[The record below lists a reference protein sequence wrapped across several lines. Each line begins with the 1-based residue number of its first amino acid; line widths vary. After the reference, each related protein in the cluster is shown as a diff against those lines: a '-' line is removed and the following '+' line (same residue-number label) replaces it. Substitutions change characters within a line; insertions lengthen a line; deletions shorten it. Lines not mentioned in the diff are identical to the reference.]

1 MTEEYS
7 DNFKFGTDTESPTEI
22 PESVIAEDLQER
34 RISKLSRR
42 VTFLAVLLPCIIGV
56 VLFFLYLDLK
66 KRVIQDRV
74 SGTQTVQNLSRDIE
88 SRLETLAGSYSEL
101 DRKLTDSAAS
111 LERSIAAVKQD
122 VKKSDARLKQVQN
135 SKADRSDQEA
145 IQKNLQQISTTLTTL
160 EENLSGKMAQL
171 AASIDKVETEMM
183 QLNADV
189 STLIISKLDRKTFQ
203 QELAQEQKDTQKQ
216 IREMAAGLE
225 KKIRSVGSDIQKL
238 ENEIKEV
245 RRIAKSAPSPVQ
257 SPPSPAP
264 QSQVEG
270 QPPAGPNS
278 GKIIEKDIN

>member
-145 IQKNLQQISTTLTTL
+145 IQKNLQQISATLTTL
-160 EENLSGKMAQL
+160 EENLSGKIAQL
-171 AASIDKVETEMM
+171 AASIDKVETEML

-238 ENEIKEV
+238 EKDIREV
-245 RRIAKSAPSPVQ
+245 RRIAQSASPPVQ
-257 SPPSPAP
+257 SPPPSAP

>member
-145 IQKNLQQISTTLTTL
+145 IQKNLQQISATLTTL
-160 EENLSGKMAQL
+160 EENLSGKIAQL

-189 STLIISKLDRKTFQ
+189 STLIVSKLDRKTFQ

-216 IREMAAGLE
+216 IRDIAAGLE

-238 ENEIKEV
+238 ENEIREV
-245 RRIAKSAPSPVQ
+245 RRIAKSATAPVQ
-257 SPPSPAP
+257 SPPPSTP